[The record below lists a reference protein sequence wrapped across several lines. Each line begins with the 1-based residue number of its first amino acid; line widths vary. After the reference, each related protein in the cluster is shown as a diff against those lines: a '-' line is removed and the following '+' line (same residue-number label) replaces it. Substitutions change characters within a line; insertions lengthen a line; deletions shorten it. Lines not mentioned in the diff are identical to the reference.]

1 MMLEWLALA
10 GSDSTTAFSAE
21 WWGGAVTGFAAALPG
36 LLVLWRK
43 IHKDFHDMRAADREA
58 REELQRQLTGITETL
73 GRLDQRTQV
82 FEERQDRFDGDVDK
96 AEERIRKLERA
107 AARCAG
113 EKNGDRA

>member
-1 MMLEWLALA
+1 ME
-10 GSDSTTAFSAE
+10 GFSWPE
-21 WWGGAVTGFAAALPG
+21 FVQGFIAALSG
-36 LLVLWRK
+36 LLLLLWK

-113 EKNGDRA
+113 QKNGDRA